1 MVLKLRNM
9 VEEDYDIIIIDR
21 YTEDK
26 KDDSILIISQK
37 KE

>member
-1 MVLKLRNM
+1 M